1 MAEIEITGIRKDNG
15 NHDNPY
21 EAIVAYAWINHST
34 GEAGIVRRLGGVKWV
49 DDGNR
54 AYVERVH
61 PRAYCFV
68 NRSSSGNKFLQTH
81 SDSTEANNLL
91 RLPEV

>member
-15 NHDNPY
+15 NHENPH
-21 EAIVAYAWINHST
+21 EAATHYRWAQHSSGKGGINSRQ
-34 GEAGIVRRLGGVKWV
+34 EVVKWV
-49 DDGNR
+49 EDGIN

-68 NRSSSGNKFLQTH
+68 NTSRNGTKFLQTH
-81 SDSTEANNLL
+81 PDATEENNLL
-91 RLPEV
+91 KLPEA